1 MKTDLH
7 KTMLGNVA
15 SSLAA
20 LSSLLVLAT
29 GLAGSAQG
37 AVVTV
42 DNPSFESPVY
52 TTTDKGINAP
62 PASWTGV
69 NSFWWGTAF
78 PLNIPANITAP
89 PDGSKQAIWVN
100 GRTPDQGGIP
110 AGAYQVLTA
119 TLLANTTYTLT
130 VDAGWPTTDTFGGGV
145 ISLGYG
151 TTPSVNLLTA
161 TSVVDN
167 APAAGTWTTWTSTF
181 VTGAAPAGLG
191 EVLRI
196 ELMAGNYANG
206 IQTWYDDVRLTATSV
221 PEPASLAL
229 LALGGLVCLRRRR
242 A

>member
-1 MKTDLH
+1 MKTNLR
-7 KTMLGNVA
+7 KTMLGDLA

-20 LSSLLVLAT
+20 LSSLLVLTT

-42 DNPSFESPVY
+42 NNPSFESPVY
-52 TTTDKGINAP
+52 TTPDKGINDP

-89 PDGSKQAIWVN
+89 PDGSQQALWVN
-100 GRTPDQGGIP
+100 GRWPNEGIP
-110 AGAYQVLTA
+110 AGAYQVLTS
-119 TLLANTTYTLT
+119 TLQANTTYMLT
-130 VDAGWPTTDTFGGGV
+130 VDVGWPTTDTFGPGSV
-145 ISLGYG
+145 INLGYG
-151 TTPSVNLLTA
+151 AGVGASLLTA
-161 TSVVDN
+161 TSIVNDT
-167 APAAGTWTTWTSTF
+167 PTAGTWTTWTSTF

-196 ELMAGNYANG
+196 ELMAGNSG
-206 IQTWYDDVRLTATSV
+206 GTQTWYDDVRLTATAV